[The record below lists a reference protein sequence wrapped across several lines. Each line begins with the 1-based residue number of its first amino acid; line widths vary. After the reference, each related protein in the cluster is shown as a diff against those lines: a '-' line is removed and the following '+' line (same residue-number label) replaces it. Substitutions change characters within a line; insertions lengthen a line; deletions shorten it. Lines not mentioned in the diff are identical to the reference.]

1 MYKRILVPL
10 DGSKLAE
17 GILPTVARFAGG
29 LKARVDLLSV
39 VEEDI
44 VAAIANPTK
53 GRYADQ
59 VGTSA
64 LTVARDYLTN
74 IVGQLKLPKE
84 QVKST
89 AKVANVPEAIV
100 EEAEKERDTLIAM
113 STHGRSG
120 VGRWVLGS
128 VADKVLHATK
138 TPLLLYRSR
147 EEGGQRGASS
157 ELTTVVVPLD
167 GSDMAEVILPHVEEL
182 AKALDL
188 RVHLVRV
195 TSTMTEYYAGEGFYT
210 YPVDLITELEND
222 AKAYLEKKAQELKAR
237 GVRNV
242 TTQHLRGAPA
252 LQIVDLVKEMRG
264 SFVAICSHGR
274 SGVGRWVLGS
284 VADRV
289 VTNAGA
295 PALIVR
301 G

>member
-1 MYKRILVPL
+1 MYRRILVPL

-17 GILPTVARFAGG
+17 GILPTVTRFAGG
-29 LKARVDLLSV
+29 LKARVELLSV

-44 VAAIANPTK
+44 VAAIANPME
-53 GRYADQ
+53 GRYLDQ
-59 VGTSA
+59 VGSSA
-64 LTVARDYLTN
+64 QTVARDYLTS
-74 IVGQLKLPKE
+74 IAGQLKLPKE
-84 QVKST
+84 QVKCT
-89 AKVANVPEAIV
+89 AKVASVPEAIV
-100 EEAEKERDTLIAM
+100 EEAAKERDTVIAM

-120 VGRWVLGS
+120 VGRWILGS
-128 VADKVLHATK
+128 VADKVLHGTH
-138 TPLLLYRSR
+138 TPLLLYRPR
-147 EEGGQRGASS
+147 QDGGERG

-222 AKAYLEKKAQELKAR
+222 AKAYLEKKAQELKSR

>member
-17 GILPTVARFAGG
+17 GILPTVARFASG
-29 LKARVDLLSV
+29 LKARVELLSV
-39 VEEDI
+39 VEEDV
-44 VAAIANPTK
+44 VAAIASPMK
-53 GRYADQ
+53 GRYQDQ

-64 LTVARDYLTN
+64 QTVARDYLTN
-74 IVGQLKLPKE
+74 VAGQIKLPNE
-84 QVKST
+84 QVKCT
-89 AKVANVPEAIV
+89 AKVAIVPEAIV
-100 EEAEKERDTLIAM
+100 AEAAKEPDTLIAM

-120 VGRWVLGS
+120 IGRWVLGS
-128 VADKVLHATK
+128 VADKVLHGTLS
-138 TPLLLYRSR
+138 PLLLYRAR
-147 EEGGQRGASS
+147 QDGGERG

-167 GSDMAEVILPHVEEL
+167 GSDMAESILPHVEEL
-182 AKALDL
+182 AKALEL

-210 YPVDLITELEND
+210 YPVDLVTELEND
-222 AKAYLEKKAQELKAR
+222 AKAYLEKKAQELKSR

-242 TTQHLRGAPA
+242 TVQHLRGAPA
-252 LQIVDLVKEMRG
+252 IQIVDLVKEMRG